1 MNINYFLSQGGGK
14 EQEKKT
20 PAKEQEKSEAAAHT
34 KHSKLCTAFRC
45 SNVFLLGINT
55 CRIFPSML
63 ICLF

>member
-45 SNVFLLGINT
+45 SNVFPT
-55 CRIFPSML
+55 WH
-63 ICLF
+63 